1 MSLQTPRPTS
11 LDLLEPKS
19 EVGEPA
25 LPAIAT
31 PRLRLRWL
39 DVQDIDDLFR
49 VFSDAQATRY
59 WSHATFASR
68 DDASI
73 YLDAIHR
80 SFDRGE
86 SFQWGVTL
94 AGSGQLIGTCTLS
107 RIDAV
112 HGRAEVGFI
121 ISRSHWGH
129 RYGREVLGALLD
141 HAFSS
146 LGLRRLEA
154 DIDPRNQ
161 TALQTLESVGFKREG
176 YLRQR
181 WQLNGETQDSILL
194 GLLDNERLRHG

>member
-1 MSLQTPRPTS
+1 MSLQTPRPVAVH
-11 LDLLEPKS
+11 LLEPRPDA
-19 EVGEPA
+19 GESA
-25 LPAIAT
+25 LPTIST

-39 DVQDIDDLFR
+39 DLQDIDDLFR
-49 VFSDAQATRY
+49 VFSDPQATRY

-94 AGSGQLIGTCTLS
+94 AGSGQLIGTCILS
-107 RIDAV
+107 QIDAV

-129 RYGREVLGALLD
+129 RYGREVLGALLG

-181 WQLNGETQDSILL
+181 WQVNGEMQDSILL
-194 GLLDNERLRHG
+194 GLLDNERLRHA